1 MGIPRDVC
9 FGHYCRSY
17 HKLPVRQRM
26 NTTTRIIITAV
37 LIGLLVFFC
46 AMDEPEPVYILAVIL
61 VSLVVAVPL
70 LIAMHMRDEQL
81 KREREAVRRQC
92 ESARQRDRPV
102 DWSKAKGGT
111 LRYPEINL
119 DYSIRKSVQT
129 GRVKEARKPPSA
141 DGT

>member
-1 MGIPRDVC
+1 MSVDESV
-9 FGHYCRSY
+9 
-17 HKLPVRQRM
+17 VERM
-26 NTTTRIIITAV
+26 NTSTRIIIAAV
-37 LIGLLVFFC
+37 LIGLLVFLC
-46 AMDEPEPVYILAVIL
+46 TVDESDPKTILAAIL

-70 LIAMHMRDEQL
+70 LIAMHVRDEQL

-92 ESARQRDRPV
+92 ERARQRDRPV

>member
-1 MGIPRDVC
+1 
-9 FGHYCRSY
+9 
-17 HKLPVRQRM
+17 M

-46 AMDEPEPVYILAVIL
+46 AMNEPDPVYILAAIL
-61 VSLVVAVPL
+61 VSLVVAVPV
-70 LIAMHMRDEQL
+70 LIAIHIKDKQL
-81 KREREAVRRQC
+81 KRERDAVRRQC
-92 ESARQRDRPV
+92 ESARQRERPV